1 MIKRGLGARGRKK
14 INTVAET
21 GLKKKK
27 KKKKRG
33 GVEVD
38 GALRKKKGEVIGDKG
53 GILTPEALLSIES
66 LY

>member
-27 KKKKRG
+27 RKKKGGGRGGWGFKKKKRG
-33 GVEVD
+33 GNW
-38 GALRKKKGEVIGDKG
+38 G
-53 GILTPEALLSIES
+53 
-66 LY
+66 

>member
-1 MIKRGLGARGRKK
+1 MIKTGLGARGRKK
-14 INTVAET
+14 NKYSSRDWV
-21 GLKKKK
+21 KKKK
-27 KKKKRG
+27 EKKRGGG

-38 GALRKKKGEVIGDKG
+38 GALRKKREVIGDKG